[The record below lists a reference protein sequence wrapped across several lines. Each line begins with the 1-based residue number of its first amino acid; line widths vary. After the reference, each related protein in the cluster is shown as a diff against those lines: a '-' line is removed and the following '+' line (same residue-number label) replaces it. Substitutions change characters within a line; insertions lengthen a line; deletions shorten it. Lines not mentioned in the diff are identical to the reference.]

1 MKNYPKKILP
11 ALAACLLALA
21 LCACSA
27 GQGAGNDPAEESAQA
42 ETNAASDASDTSL
55 SLIHI

>member
-1 MKNYPKKILP
+1 MKNYPQKLLP

-27 GQGAGNDPAEESAQA
+27 GQGAGNDPAEERPSGNQRR
-42 ETNAASDASDTSL
+42 L
-55 SLIHI
+55 RRV